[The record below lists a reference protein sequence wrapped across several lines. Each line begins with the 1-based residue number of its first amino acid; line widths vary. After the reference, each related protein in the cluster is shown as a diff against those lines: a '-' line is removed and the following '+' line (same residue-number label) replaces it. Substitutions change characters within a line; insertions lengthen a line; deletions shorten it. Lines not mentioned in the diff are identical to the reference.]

1 LSFKAYVL
9 EFKDRSQDQGGRILD
24 TPSINDLNICVATE
38 NGSGSASSNNILFK
52 AIFKMG
58 IPCSSKNMFPS
69 NIQGLPTW
77 YQIRANADGYL
88 SRKDVIDVM
97 VMFNDATAGKDIY
110 RVRDGGLILYDDS
123 TPLAANLKRD
133 GVQYIGFPANKLV
146 AKLVPASPLRA
157 KQRNMVYVGA
167 LAYLFGIDMSVIKSV
182 LEDTFGKK
190 PAVIESNMICIDAG
204 YQYCKE
210 QNFKQNIARFEPIPD
225 GNKGKIITEGNTA
238 AALGAIYGGASVICW
253 YPITPSS
260 SLAEAMEYYLPRL
273 RKTKDGKKAYAI
285 VQAEDEIASAGM
297 VVGAGWAGA
306 RAMTSTSGPGVSLMN
321 ETIGLAYYAE
331 IPSVFFI
338 IQRGGPST
346 GLPTRTQQSDIS
358 LMYNAS
364 HGDTRHIILIPHDM
378 NSCFD
383 FARQSFNYADRF
395 QTPVFVAMDLDL
407 GMNLWSSDPLKLN
420 QEPFDYGKRLSAEQL
435 EEWTKAGK
443 KFRRYFD
450 QDGDGIPY
458 RTVPGN
464 PHRVASYFTRGS
476 GHDADARYSED
487 EHDYKY
493 ILDRLR
499 KKFDTARKFV
509 PKPIVERERGVKTGI
524 VCYGSSYEPVREAR
538 DRLKARGLR
547 TNHMLI
553 RALPLTSEVRDFFA
567 EHDTIYFV
575 EQNRDGQM
583 AAILKD
589 ECPELGTKIVSVLI
603 YNGLP
608 ATPLEVVNQ
617 IFAAAQSAK
626 TA

>member
-1 LSFKAYVL
+1 
-9 EFKDRSQDQGGRILD
+9 LD
-24 TPSINDLNICVATE
+24 TPLINDLNICVATE
-38 NGSGSASSNNILFK
+38 NGSGSASSNNIIFK

-77 YQIRANADGYL
+77 YQIRACAEGYL

-97 VMFNDATAGKDIY
+97 VMFNEATAAKDIY
-110 RVRDGGLILYDDS
+110 RVRDGGVILYDDS
-123 TPLAANLKRD
+123 TPLTSSLKRD
-133 GVQYIGFPANKLV
+133 GVQYFGFPANKLV

-167 LAYLFGIDMSVIKSV
+167 LAYLFGIDMSVIKAV

-190 PAVIESNMICIDAG
+190 PAVIESNLICIDAG

-210 QNFKQNIARFEPIPD
+210 QNFKQNIARLEPIPD

-238 AALGAIYGGASVICW
+238 AALGAIYGGASVVCW

-273 RKTKDGKKAYAI
+273 RKPKDGKKLFAI
-285 VQAEDEIASAGM
+285 VQAEDEIASASM

-321 ETIGLAYYAE
+321 ESIGLAYYAE

-346 GLPTRTQQSDIS
+346 GLPTRTQQADIS
-358 LMYNAS
+358 LMYGAS

-383 FARQSFNYADRF
+383 LARQSFNYADRF
-395 QTPVFVAMDLDL
+395 QTPVFVALDLDL
-407 GMNLWSSDPLKLN
+407 GMNMWSSEPLTLN
-420 QEPFDYGKRLSAEQL
+420 QEPFDYGKRLSPQDL

-464 PHRVASYFTRGS
+464 QHRMASYFTRGS

-499 KKFDTARKFV
+499 KKFETSRKFV
-509 PKPIVERERGVKTGI
+509 PKPIIERERGVKTGI
-524 VCYGSSYEPVREAR
+524 ICYGSSYEPVREAR
-538 DRLKARGLR
+538 DRLKARGLK
-547 TNHMLI
+547 TNHLLI
-553 RALPLTSEVRDFFA
+553 RALPLTSEVRDFLA
-567 EHDTIYFV
+567 EHDTVYLV
-575 EQNRDGQM
+575 EQNRDAQM
-583 AAILKD
+583 AAIIKD
-589 ECPELGTKIVSVLI
+589 EHPELGAKMTSILV

-608 ATPLEVVNQ
+608 VTAGEIVKQ
-617 IFAAAQSAK
+617 IFEAAQTAK

>member
-1 LSFKAYVL
+1 
-9 EFKDRSQDQGGRILD
+9 LD
-24 TPSINDLNICVATE
+24 TPAINDLSICVATE

-77 YQIRANADGYL
+77 YQIRASAEGYL
-88 SRKDVIDVM
+88 SRKDDIDVM
-97 VMFNDATAGKDIY
+97 VMFNDATAAKDIY
-110 RVRDGGLILYDDS
+110 RVRDGGIILYDDS
-123 TPLAANLKRD
+123 TPLAANLKRE

-146 AKLVPASPLRA
+146 TKLVPASPLRA

-167 LAYLFGIDMSVIKSV
+167 LAYLFGIDMSVIKAV

-190 PAVIESNMICIDAG
+190 PVVIESNLVCIDAG
-204 YQYCKE
+204 YQYCKD
-210 QNFKQNIARFEPIPD
+210 QGFKQNIARLEPIAN

-260 SLAEAMEYYLPRL
+260 SLAESMEYYLPRL
-273 RKTKDGKKAYAI
+273 RKQIDGKRTYAI

-297 VVGAGWAGA
+297 IVGAGWAGA

-321 ETIGLAYYAE
+321 ESIGLAYYAE
-331 IPSVFFI
+331 VPCVFFI

-346 GLPTRTQQSDIS
+346 GLPTRTQQADIS
-358 LMYNAS
+358 LMYGAS
-364 HGDTRHIILIPHDM
+364 HGDTRHILLIPHDM

-407 GMNLWSSDPLKLN
+407 GMNFWSSEPLKLN
-420 QEPFDYGKRLSAEQL
+420 QEPYDQGKRLSAQDL
-435 EEWTKAGK
+435 DEWTKAGK

-464 PHRVASYFTRGS
+464 QNRLASYFTRGS
-476 GHDADARYSED
+476 GHDADAKYSED

-499 KKFDTARKFV
+499 KKFETSRKFV
-509 PKPIVERERGVKTGI
+509 PKPIIEKERGVKTGI
-524 VCYGSSYEPVREAR
+524 ICYGSSFEPVREAR
-538 DRLKARGLR
+538 DRLKARGLK

-553 RALPLTSEVRDFFA
+553 RALPLTSEVRDFLA
-567 EHDTIYFV
+567 EHDTLYLV
-575 EQNRDGQM
+575 EQNRDAQV
-583 AAILKD
+583 AAIIKD
-589 ECPELGTKIVSVLI
+589 EHPELGAKITSILV
-603 YNGLP
+603 YDGLP
-608 ATPLEVVNQ
+608 VTAGEVVRQ
-617 IFAAAQSAK
+617 IFEAAQTAK

>member
-1 LSFKAYVL
+1 
-9 EFKDRSQDQGGRILD
+9 
-24 TPSINDLNICVATE
+24 
-38 NGSGSASSNNILFK
+38 
-52 AIFKMG
+52 
-58 IPCSSKNMFPS
+58 
-69 NIQGLPTW
+69 LPTW

-97 VMFNDATAGKDIY
+97 VMFNEATAAKDIY
-110 RVRDGGLILYDDS
+110 RVRDGGVILYDDS

-167 LAYLFGIDMSVIKSV
+167 LAYLFGIDMSVIKAV

-190 PAVIESNMICIDAG
+190 PAVIESNLICIDAG
-204 YQYCKE
+204 YQYCKD
-210 QNFKQNIARFEPIPD
+210 QNYKQNIARFESIPD

-273 RKTKDGKKAYAI
+273 RKAKDGKKTFAI
-285 VQAEDEIASAGM
+285 VQAEDEIASASM
-297 VVGAGWAGA
+297 IVGAGWAGA

-321 ETIGLAYYAE
+321 ESIGLAYFAE

-346 GLPTRTQQSDIS
+346 GLPTRTQQADIS
-358 LMYNAS
+358 LMYGAS

-383 FARQSFNYADRF
+383 LARQSFNFADRF
-395 QTPVFVAMDLDL
+395 QTPIFVAMDLDL
-407 GMNLWSSDPLKLN
+407 GMNMWSSEPLKLN
-420 QEPFDYGKRLSAEQL
+420 QEPYDYGKRLSAQDL

-450 QDGDGIPY
+450 QDGDSIPY

-464 PHRVASYFTRGS
+464 QNRMASYFTRGS

-499 KKFDTARKFV
+499 KKFETARKFV
-509 PKPIVERERGVKTGI
+509 PKPIIEKERGVKTGI

-553 RALPLTSEVRDFFA
+553 RALPLTTEVRDFLA

-583 AAILKD
+583 AAIIKD
-589 ECPELGTKIVSVLI
+589 ESPELGAKIVSVLI

>member
-1 LSFKAYVL
+1 M
-9 EFKDRSQDQGGRILD
+9 D
-24 TPSINDLNICVATE
+24 TPLINDLNICVATE

-77 YQIRANADGYL
+77 YQIRASAEGYL

-97 VMFNDATAGKDIY
+97 VMFNDATAAKDIH

-123 TPLAANLKRD
+123 TPLSPTLKRD
-133 GVQYIGFPANKLV
+133 GVQYIGVPANKLV

-167 LAYLFGIDMSVIKSV
+167 LAYLFGIDMSVIKAV

-190 PAVIESNMICIDAG
+190 PAVIESNLICIDAG

-210 QNFKQNIARFEPIPD
+210 HNFKQNIARLEPIPG
-225 GNKGKIITEGNTA
+225 GNKGKIITDGNTA
-238 AALGAIYGGASVICW
+238 AALGAIYGGATVICW

-260 SLAEAMEYYLPRL
+260 SLAEALEHYLPRL
-273 RKTKDGKKAYAI
+273 RPSKDGKRAYAI
-285 VQAEDEIASAGM
+285 VQAEDEIASASM

-306 RAMTSTSGPGVSLMN
+306 RAMTSTSGPGLSLMN
-321 ETIGLAYYAE
+321 ESIGLAYYAE
-331 IPSVFFI
+331 IPCVFFI
-338 IQRGGPST
+338 VQRGGPST
-346 GLPTRTQQSDIS
+346 GLPTRTQQADIS
-358 LMYNAS
+358 LMYGAS
-364 HGDTRHIILIPHDM
+364 HGDTKHIILIPHDM

-383 FARQSFNYADRF
+383 LARRSFDFADRF

-420 QEPFDYGKRLSAEQL
+420 QEPFDYGKRLRAQDL
-435 EEWTKAGK
+435 EEWAKADK

-464 PHRVASYFTRGS
+464 MHRMAAYFTRGS
-476 GHDADARYSED
+476 GHDADAKYSED

-499 KKFDTARKFV
+499 RKFETARKFV
-509 PKPIVERERGVKTGI
+509 PKPILEKERGVKIGI
-524 VCYGSSYEPVREAR
+524 VCYGSSFEPVREAR

-553 RALPLTSEVRDFFA
+553 RALPLSSEVRDFLA
-567 EHDTIYFV
+567 EHDTVYLV

-583 AAILKD
+583 AAIIKD
-589 ECPELGTKIVSVLI
+589 EWPELGAKITSVLI

>member
-1 LSFKAYVL
+1 
-9 EFKDRSQDQGGRILD
+9 LD
-24 TPSINDLNICVATE
+24 TPLINDLNICVATE

-97 VMFNDATAGKDIY
+97 VMFNEATAAKDIY
-110 RVRDGGLILYDDS
+110 RVRDGGVILYDDS

-167 LAYLFGIDMSVIKSV
+167 LAYLFGIDMSVIKAV

-190 PAVIESNMICIDAG
+190 PAVIESNLVCIDAG
-204 YQYCKE
+204 YQYCKD
-210 QNFKQNIARFEPIPD
+210 QNYKQNIARFESIPD

-273 RKTKDGKKAYAI
+273 RKAKDGKKTFAI
-285 VQAEDEIASAGM
+285 VQAEDEIASASM
-297 VVGAGWAGA
+297 IVGAGWAGA

-321 ETIGLAYYAE
+321 ESIGLAYFAE
-331 IPSVFFI
+331 IPCVFFI

-346 GLPTRTQQSDIS
+346 GLPTRTQQADIS
-358 LMYNAS
+358 LMYGAS
-364 HGDTRHIILIPHDM
+364 HGDTRHIILIPHDV

-383 FARQSFNYADRF
+383 LARQSFNYADRF

-407 GMNLWSSDPLKLN
+407 GMNMWSSEPLKLN
-420 QEPFDYGKRLSAEQL
+420 QEPYDYGKRLSAQDL
-435 EEWTKAGK
+435 EEWAKAGK

-450 QDGDGIPY
+450 QDGDSIPY

-464 PHRVASYFTRGS
+464 ENRMASYFTRGS

-499 KKFDTARKFV
+499 KKFETARKFV
-509 PKPIVERERGVKTGI
+509 PKPIIEKERGVKTGI
-524 VCYGSSYEPVREAR
+524 ICYGSSYEPVREAR

-553 RALPLTSEVRDFFA
+553 RALPLTTEVRDFLA

-583 AAILKD
+583 AAIIKD
-589 ECPELGTKIVSVLI
+589 ESPELGAKIVSVLI

>member
-9 EFKDRSQDQGGRILD
+9 ESKDRSQDQGGRILD

-123 TPLAANLKRD
+123 TPLAATLKRD

-509 PKPIVERERGVKTGI
+509 PKPIVEKERGVKTGI

-617 IFAAAQSAK
+617 IFTAAQSAK

>member
-1 LSFKAYVL
+1 M
-9 EFKDRSQDQGGRILD
+9 D

-123 TPLAANLKRD
+123 TPLAATLKRD

>member
-1 LSFKAYVL
+1 
-9 EFKDRSQDQGGRILD
+9 
-24 TPSINDLNICVATE
+24 
-38 NGSGSASSNNILFK
+38 
-52 AIFKMG
+52 
-58 IPCSSKNMFPS
+58 MFPS

-77 YQIRANADGYL
+77 YQIRASAEGYL
-88 SRKDVIDVM
+88 SRKDDIDVM
-97 VMFNDATAGKDIY
+97 VMFNDATAAKDIY
-110 RVRDGGLILYDDS
+110 RVRDGGIILYDDS

-133 GVQYIGFPANKLV
+133 GVQYVGFPANKLV
-146 AKLVPASPLRA
+146 TKLVPASPLRA

-167 LAYLFGIDMSVIKSV
+167 LAYLFGIDMSVIKAV

-190 PAVIESNMICIDAG
+190 PVVIESNLVCIDAG
-204 YQYCKE
+204 YQYCKD
-210 QNFKQNIARFEPIPD
+210 QGFKQNIARLEPIAN

-238 AALGAIYGGASVICW
+238 AALGAIYGGASVVCW

-260 SLAEAMEYYLPRL
+260 SLAESMEYYLPRL
-273 RKTKDGKKAYAI
+273 RKQIDGKRTYAI

-297 VVGAGWAGA
+297 IVGAGWAGA

-321 ETIGLAYYAE
+321 ESIGLAYYAE
-331 IPSVFFI
+331 VPCVFFI

-346 GLPTRTQQSDIS
+346 GLPTRTQQADIS
-358 LMYNAS
+358 LMYGAS
-364 HGDTRHIILIPHDM
+364 HGDTRHILLIPHDM

-407 GMNLWSSDPLKLN
+407 GMNFWSSEPLKLN
-420 QEPFDYGKRLSAEQL
+420 QEPYDQGKRLSAQDL
-435 EEWTKAGK
+435 DEWTKAGK

-464 PHRVASYFTRGS
+464 QNRLASYFTRGS
-476 GHDADARYSED
+476 GHDADAKYSED

-499 KKFDTARKFV
+499 KKFETSRKFV
-509 PKPIVERERGVKTGI
+509 PKPIIEKERGVKTGI
-524 VCYGSSYEPVREAR
+524 ICYGSSFEPVREAR
-538 DRLKARGLR
+538 DRLKARGLK

-553 RALPLTSEVRDFFA
+553 RALPLTSEVRDFLA
-567 EHDTIYFV
+567 EHDTLYLV
-575 EQNRDGQM
+575 EQNRDAQV
-583 AAILKD
+583 AAIIKD
-589 ECPELGTKIVSVLI
+589 EHPELGAKITSILV
-603 YNGLP
+603 YDGLP
-608 ATPLEVVNQ
+608 VTAGEVVRQ
-617 IFAAAQSAK
+617 IFEAAQTAK

>member
-1 LSFKAYVL
+1 M
-9 EFKDRSQDQGGRILD
+9 D
-24 TPSINDLNICVATE
+24 TPLINDLNICVATE

-77 YQIRANADGYL
+77 YQIRASAEGYL

-97 VMFNDATAGKDIY
+97 VMFNDATAAKDIY
-110 RVRDGGLILYDDS
+110 RVRDGGIILYDDS
-123 TPLAANLKRD
+123 TPLQANLKRD
-133 GVQYIGFPANKLV
+133 GVQYVGFPANKLV
-146 AKLVPASPLRA
+146 SKLVPASPLRA

-167 LAYLFGIDMSVIKSV
+167 LAYLFGIDMSVIKAV

-190 PAVIESNMICIDAG
+190 PAVIESNLVCIDAG
-204 YQYCKE
+204 YQYVKE
-210 QNFKQNIARFEPIPD
+210 QGVKQNIARLEPIPD
-225 GNKGKIITEGNTA
+225 GNKDKILTEGNTA

-260 SLAEAMEYYLPRL
+260 SLAESMEYYLPRL
-273 RKTKDGKKAYAI
+273 RKQIDGKKSYAI

-306 RAMTSTSGPGVSLMN
+306 RSMTSTSGPGVSLMN

-331 IPSVFFI
+331 IPCVFFI

-346 GLPTRTQQSDIS
+346 GLPTRTQQADIS

-383 FARQSFNYADRF
+383 IARQSFNYADRF

-407 GMNLWSSDPLKLN
+407 GMNYWSSEPLKLQ
-420 QEPFDYGKRLSAEQL
+420 QESFDLGKRLSADQL
-435 EEWTKAGK
+435 EEWSKAGK

-464 PHRVASYFTRGS
+464 PHRTASYFTRGS

-487 EHDYKY
+487 ENDYKY

-499 KKFDTARKFV
+499 KKFETARKFV
-509 PKPIVERERGVKTGI
+509 PKPIVEKERGVKTGI
-524 VCYGSSYEPVREAR
+524 ICYGSSYEPVREAR
-538 DRLKARGLR
+538 DRLKARGLK

-553 RALPLTSEVRDFFA
+553 RALPLTSEVTDFLA
-567 EHDTIYFV
+567 EHDTIYLV

-583 AAILKD
+583 AAIIKD
-589 ECPELGTKIVSVLI
+589 ENPVLGAKITSILV

-608 ATPLEVVNQ
+608 TSAGEVVQQ
-617 IFAAAQSAK
+617 IFDAAK
-626 TA
+626 TAKTA

>member
-9 EFKDRSQDQGGRILD
+9 EFKNRSQDQGGRILD

-146 AKLVPASPLRA
+146 TKLVPASPLRA

-167 LAYLFGIDMSVIKSV
+167 LAYLFGIDWSVIKSV

-509 PKPIVERERGVKTGI
+509 PKPIVEKERGVKTGI

>member
-1 LSFKAYVL
+1 M
-9 EFKDRSQDQGGRILD
+9 D
-24 TPSINDLNICVATE
+24 TPLINDLNICVATE

-77 YQIRANADGYL
+77 YQIRASAEGYL

-97 VMFNDATAGKDIY
+97 VMFNDATAAKDIY
-110 RVRDGGLILYDDS
+110 RVRDGGVILYDDS
-123 TPLAANLKRD
+123 TPLQANLKRD
-133 GVQYIGFPANKLV
+133 GVQFIGFPANKLV

-167 LAYLFGIDMSVIKSV
+167 LAYLFGIDMSVIKAV

-190 PAVIESNMICIDAG
+190 PAVIESNLVCIEAG

-210 QNFKQNIARFEPIPD
+210 QNFKQNIARLDPIPD
-225 GNKGKIITEGNTA
+225 GNKGKILTEGNTA

-260 SLAEAMEYYLPRL
+260 SLAESMEYYLPRL
-273 RKTKDGKKAYAI
+273 RKQIDGKKTYAI

-297 VVGAGWAGA
+297 IVGAGWAGA
-306 RAMTSTSGPGVSLMN
+306 RSMTSTSGPGVSLMN
-321 ETIGLAYYAE
+321 ESIGLAYFAE
-331 IPSVFFI
+331 IPCVFFI

-358 LMYNAS
+358 LMYGAS

-407 GMNLWSSDPLKLN
+407 GMNLWSSEPLKLN
-420 QEPFDYGKRLSAEQL
+420 QEPFDLGKRLSAQDL
-435 EEWTKAGK
+435 DEWTKAGK

-464 PHRVASYFTRGS
+464 KNRMASYFTRGS

-499 KKFDTARKFV
+499 KKFDTSRKFV
-509 PKPIVERERGVKTGI
+509 PKPIVEKERGVKTGI
-524 VCYGSSYEPVREAR
+524 ICYGSSYEPVREAR
-538 DRLKARGLR
+538 DRLKARGLK

-553 RALPLTSEVRDFFA
+553 RALPLTSEVTDFLA

-583 AAILKD
+583 AAIIKD
-589 ECPELGTKIVSVLI
+589 EHPDLGAKIVSVLI

>member
-1 LSFKAYVL
+1 LYVKIGEL
-9 EFKDRSQDQGGRILD
+9 PKSSKEVCVLD
-24 TPSINDLNICVATE
+24 TPLINDLNICVATE

-77 YQIRANADGYL
+77 YQIRACADGYL

-97 VMFNDATAGKDIY
+97 VMFNEATAAKDIY
-110 RVRDGGLILYDDS
+110 RVRDGGVILYDDS
-123 TPLAANLKRD
+123 TPLGASSKRD

-146 AKLVPASPLRA
+146 SKLVPASPLRA

-167 LAYLFGIDMSVIKSV
+167 LAYLFGIDMAVIKAV

-190 PAVIESNMICIDAG
+190 PAVIESNLICIDAG
-204 YQYCKE
+204 YQYCKD
-210 QNFKQNIARFEPIPD
+210 QNYKQNIARLEPIPD

-273 RKTKDGKKAYAI
+273 RKPKDGKKPYAI
-285 VQAEDEIASAGM
+285 VQAEDEIASVGM

-321 ETIGLAYYAE
+321 ESIGLAYYAE

-346 GLPTRTQQSDIS
+346 GLPTRTQQADIS
-358 LMYNAS
+358 LMYGAS

-383 FARQSFNYADRF
+383 LARQSFDYADRF

-407 GMNLWSSDPLKLN
+407 GMNMWSSEPLKLN
-420 QEPFDYGKRLSAEQL
+420 QDVYDYGKRLSAQNL

-464 PHRVASYFTRGS
+464 EHRMASYFTRGS

-499 KKFDTARKFV
+499 KKFETARKFV
-509 PKPIVERERGVKTGI
+509 PKPIIEKERGVKTGI
-524 VCYGSSYEPVREAR
+524 ICYGSSFEPVREAR

-553 RALPLTSEVRDFFA
+553 RALPLTSEVRDFLA

-583 AAILKD
+583 AAIIKD
-589 ECPELGTKIVSVLI
+589 DWPELGAKIVSVLI

>member
-1 LSFKAYVL
+1 
-9 EFKDRSQDQGGRILD
+9 LD
-24 TPSINDLNICVATE
+24 TPLINDLNICVATE

-77 YQIRANADGYL
+77 YQIRASAEGYL

-97 VMFNDATAGKDIY
+97 VMFNDATASKDIY
-110 RVRDGGLILYDDS
+110 RVRDSGVILYDDS
-123 TPLAANLKRD
+123 NPLSASLKRT
-133 GVQYIGFPANKLV
+133 GVQYFGFPANKLV

-167 LAYLFGIDMSVIKSV
+167 LAYLFGIDMEVIKAV

-190 PAVIESNMICIDAG
+190 PAVIESNLVCIDAG

-210 QNFKQNIARFEPIPD
+210 QGYKQNITRLEPIPG
-225 GNKGKIITEGNTA
+225 GNKGKILTEGNTA

-260 SLAEAMEYYLPRL
+260 SLAESMEYYLPRL
-273 RKTKDGKKAYAI
+273 RKQIDGKKTYAI

-297 VVGAGWAGA
+297 IVGAGWSGA
-306 RAMTSTSGPGVSLMN
+306 RSMTSTSGPGLSLMN
-321 ETIGLAYYAE
+321 ESIGLAYFAE
-331 IPSVFFI
+331 IPCVFFI

-346 GLPTRTQQSDIS
+346 GLPTRTQQADIS
-358 LMYNAS
+358 LMYGAS

-395 QTPVFVAMDLDL
+395 QTPVFVGMDLDL
-407 GMNLWSSDPLKLN
+407 GMNFWSSEPLKLQ
-420 QEPFDYGKRLSAEQL
+420 QESFDLGKRLSAEQL
-435 EEWTKAGK
+435 EEWSKAGK

-464 PHRVASYFTRGS
+464 PHRAASYFTRGS

-487 EHDYKY
+487 ENDYKY

-499 KKFDTARKFV
+499 KKFETARKFV
-509 PKPIVERERGVKTGI
+509 PKPIVEKERGVKTGI
-524 VCYGSSYEPVREAR
+524 ICYGSSNEPVREAR
-538 DRLKARGLR
+538 DRLKAAGLK

-553 RALPLTSEVRDFFA
+553 RALPLTIEVREFLA
-567 EHDTIYFV
+567 EHDTIYLV

-583 AAILKD
+583 AAIMKD
-589 ECPELGTKIVSVLI
+589 ETPELGSKIVSILI
-603 YNGLP
+603 YNGFP
-608 ATPLEVVNQ
+608 VSAGEVVKQ
-617 IFAAAQSAK
+617 IFEAAQTAK

>member
-1 LSFKAYVL
+1 M
-9 EFKDRSQDQGGRILD
+9 D

-77 YQIRANADGYL
+77 YQIRANGDGYL

-97 VMFNDATAGKDIY
+97 VMFNDATAAKDIY
-110 RVRDGGLILYDDS
+110 RVRDGG
-123 TPLAANLKRD
+123 
-133 GVQYIGFPANKLV
+133 V
-146 AKLVPASPLRA
+146 
-157 KQRNMVYVGA
+157 QRNMVYVGA
-167 LAYLFGIDMSVIKSV
+167 LAYLFGIDMSVIKAV

-190 PAVIESNMICIDAG
+190 PAVIESNLICIDAG

-210 QNFKQNIARFEPIPD
+210 QNYKQNIARLEPIPN

-273 RKTKDGKKAYAI
+273 RKPKDGKKAYAI

-346 GLPTRTQQSDIS
+346 GLPTRTQQADIS
-358 LMYNAS
+358 LMYVAS

-383 FARQSFNYADRF
+383 FARQSFNFADRF

-407 GMNLWSSDPLKLN
+407 GMNMWSSDPLKLSP
-420 QEPFDYGKRLSAEQL
+420 EPFDYGKRLNAEQL

-464 PHRVASYFTRGS
+464 EHRMASYFTRGS

-509 PKPIVERERGVKTGI
+509 PKPIIEKERGVKTGI
-524 VCYGSSYEPVREAR
+524 ICYGSSYEPVREAR

-553 RALPLTSEVRDFFA
+553 RALPLTSEVRDFLA
-567 EHDTIYFV
+567 EHDTIYLV

-583 AAILKD
+583 AAIIKD
-589 ECPELGTKIVSVLI
+589 ESPELGAKIVSVLI

>member
-1 LSFKAYVL
+1 M
-9 EFKDRSQDQGGRILD
+9 D
-24 TPSINDLNICVATE
+24 TPLINDLNICVATE

-77 YQIRANADGYL
+77 YQIRASADGYL

-97 VMFNDATAGKDIY
+97 VMFNDATAAKDIY

-133 GVQYIGFPANKLV
+133 GVQYVGFPANKLV

-167 LAYLFGIDMSVIKSV
+167 LAYLFGIDMSVIKAV

-190 PAVIESNMICIDAG
+190 PAVIESNLICIDAG

-210 QNFKQNIARFEPIPD
+210 QNFKQNIARLEPIPN

-273 RKTKDGKKAYAI
+273 RKTIDGKKTYAI

-297 VVGAGWAGA
+297 VAGAGWAGA

-338 IQRGGPST
+338 VQRGGPST
-346 GLPTRTQQSDIS
+346 GLPTRTQQADIS
-358 LMYNAS
+358 LMYGAS

-383 FARQSFNYADRF
+383 FARRSFDYADRF

-407 GMNLWSSDPLKLN
+407 GMNLWSSEPLKLN
-420 QEPFDYGKRLSAEQL
+420 EEPFDLGKRLSAQDL
-435 EEWTKAGK
+435 DEWTKAGK

-464 PHRVASYFTRGS
+464 QNRMASYFTRGS

-499 KKFDTARKFV
+499 KKFETARKFV
-509 PKPIVERERGVKTGI
+509 PKPIIEKERGVKTGI
-524 VCYGSSYEPVREAR
+524 ICYGSSYEPVREAR
-538 DRLKARGLR
+538 DRLKAQGLK

-553 RALPLTSEVRDFFA
+553 RALPLTSEVRDFLA
-567 EHDTIYFV
+567 EHDTIYLV

-583 AAILKD
+583 AAIIKD
-589 ECPELGTKIVSVLI
+589 EHPEFGTKIVSVLI

>member
-1 LSFKAYVL
+1 
-9 EFKDRSQDQGGRILD
+9 LD
-24 TPSINDLNICVATE
+24 TPLINDLNICVATE

-77 YQIRANADGYL
+77 YQIRASADGYL

-97 VMFNDATAGKDIY
+97 VMFNDATAAKDIY

-123 TPLAANLKRD
+123 TALAANLKRD
-133 GVQYIGFPANKLV
+133 GVQYFGFPANKLV
-146 AKLVPASPLRA
+146 TKLVPASPLRA

-167 LAYLFGIDMSVIKSV
+167 LAYLFGIDMSVIKAV

-190 PAVIESNMICIDAG
+190 PAVIESNLICIDAG

-210 QNFKQNIARFEPIPD
+210 QNFKQNIARLEPIPN

-260 SLAEAMEYYLPRL
+260 SLAEAMEYHLPRL
-273 RKTKDGKKAYAI
+273 RKLKDGKKTYAI

-297 VVGAGWAGA
+297 VVGAGWSGA
-306 RAMTSTSGPGVSLMN
+306 RAMTTTSGPGVSLMN

-338 IQRGGPST
+338 VQRGGPST
-346 GLPTRTQQSDIS
+346 GLPTRTQQADIS
-358 LMYNAS
+358 LMYGAS
-364 HGDTRHIILIPHDM
+364 HGDTRHILLIPHDM

-383 FARQSFNYADRF
+383 LARRSFDYADRF

-407 GMNLWSSDPLKLN
+407 GMNLWPSEPLKLH
-420 QEPFDYGKRLSAEQL
+420 QEQFDLGKRLTAQDL
-435 EEWTKAGK
+435 DDWTKAGK

-464 PHRVASYFTRGS
+464 QNRTASYFTRGS

-499 KKFDTARKFV
+499 KKFETARKFV
-509 PKPIVERERGVKTGI
+509 PKPIIEKERGVKTGI
-524 VCYGSSYEPVREAR
+524 ISYGSSYEPVREAR
-538 DRLKARGLR
+538 DRLKARGLK
-547 TNHMLI
+547 TNHLLI
-553 RALPLTSEVRDFFA
+553 RALPLTSEVMDFLA

-575 EQNRDGQM
+575 EQNRDAQM
-583 AAILKD
+583 AAIIKD
-589 ECPELGTKIVSVLI
+589 ENPELGAKIVSVLI

-608 ATPLEVVNQ
+608 TTAGEVVAQ
-617 IFAAAQSAK
+617 IFDAAQSAQPK